1 MMSNL
6 VRWEDPFLTMERFMD
21 DFMRP
26 MARTPGWNFP
36 SLWETPFPGDNLAID
51 MYETDD
57 ALYVEAA
64 MPGVRPEEIEIEEH
78 DGLLT
83 IRAQHKEE
91 SAYEKG
97 RWQVRE
103 RYAGAWQRTMRLP
116 VEVKGKKAEAV
127 LEDGVLH
134 ITLPKAHPGKRKV
147 NRIQVKLPK
156 FNLPKLGKREKR
168 IKVK

>member
-1 MMSNL
+1 MMTNL
-6 VRWEDPFLTMERFMD
+6 VRWEDPFQTMERFVD

-26 MARTPGWNFP
+26 MARTPLWNLP

-51 MYETDD
+51 MYETED
-57 ALYVEAA
+57 ALHVEAA
-64 MPGVRPEEIEIEEH
+64 MPGVRPEDITIEEH
-78 DGLLT
+78 EGLLT
-83 IRAQHKEE
+83 IRAQRAEE
-91 SAYEKG
+91 KAYEQG
-97 RWQVRE
+97 RWQIRE
-103 RYAGAWQRTMRLP
+103 RYAGAWQRSVRLP

-134 ITLPKAHPGKRKV
+134 ITLPKAHPEKRKV

-156 FNLPKLGKREKR
+156 LSLPKLGKREKK

>member
-1 MMSNL
+1 MSNL

-26 MARTPGWNFP
+26 MARTPLWNLP
-36 SLWETPFPGDNLAID
+36 SLWEAPFPGDNLAID
-51 MYETDD
+51 LYETED
-57 ALYVEAA
+57 ALHVEAA

-83 IRAQHKEE
+83 IRSRHEEE

-103 RYAGAWQRTMRLP
+103 RYAGAWQRTVRLP

-134 ITLPKAHPGKRKV
+134 ITLPKAHPEKRKV

-156 FNLPKLGKREKR
+156 FNLPKLGKREKK